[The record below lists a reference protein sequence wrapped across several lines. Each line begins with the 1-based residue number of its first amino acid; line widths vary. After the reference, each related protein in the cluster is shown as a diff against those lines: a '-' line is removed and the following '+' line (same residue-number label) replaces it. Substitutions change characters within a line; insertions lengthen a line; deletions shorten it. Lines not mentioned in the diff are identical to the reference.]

1 MIACAI
7 GGMIVVSGALTL
19 LATAGQDLLPVVIRE
34 GNYSFLVTKGV
45 SPAVWALTFLALFA
59 LWRRPRPTV
68 LDLWLMVVVCAWL
81 FDIAL
86 SAVIGSTRYD
96 LGFYVGRSYGL
107 VAASFVLM
115 MLIIETG
122 GLHSRLAAATAQL
135 EGHARGLE
143 GRVREQTEELHRANR
158 ELTAIIEAS
167 PVAIYML
174 DHEGAVTLW
183 KASAERVF
191 GYTEEEALGR
201 LPPYLIEEH
210 LADFRGNLARAVN
223 DVSATGSLE
232 AQGRRKDGKI
242 IDVMIRWARVYD
254 EARQRLGIMYAV
266 ADITE
271 RKKLE
276 SQLQQSQKMEAIGNL
291 TGGMAHDFNNLLG
304 VIVGNLELLR
314 ERQAGDLEAELACEA
329 LEAALSGA
337 DLTRRLLA
345 FARRQPLQPGRAN
358 INELIARISKLLD
371 RTLGEEIEISLELG
385 TEVWPVM
392 VDPAQLES
400 SLTNLATNARDAMPK
415 GGHLIIVTSNRH
427 LDDDYASQ
435 HAEVQPGDYAMI
447 EVSDTGTGMPPKVA
461 SRIFE
466 PFYTTKD
473 QGKGTGLG
481 LSMVFGFMKQSGGHI
496 NVYSEVGI
504 GTTFRLYLP
513 RANAGAEAAEA
524 MTPQPFARGRGETV
538 LAVDDNAGLRRV
550 VVRLLDEL
558 GYRVLQADSAKTAL
572 KVLESE
578 TVDLL
583 FTDIVMPG
591 GTSGYELAVA
601 AQARWPQIKVVL
613 TSGLPQKTINPDGK
627 RGNLRTLSKPCR
639 KDDLARTLRE
649 VLDG

>member
-1 MIACAI
+1 MSYPSQSSLPALRKLRASIPGEADRRNTATGERKHRPGFLSTLVAGRSERRLALVVVVLSVLGFAAALPFVRVPLAKVPAFIPSYESALLINDLITAVLLFGQFAQTRSRALLALACGYLFDALMIIPHALTFPGVFSPTGLLGAGEQTTAWLYVFWHGGFPMFVLGFAWFGERGATGDVLRKDAGTVIACAV
-7 GGMIVVSGALTL
+7 GGVILVSGALTL
-19 LATAGQDLLPVVIRE
+19 LATAGQDLLPVIIRE
-34 GNYSFLVTKGV
+34 GNYSLLVTKGV
-45 SPAVWALTFLALFA
+45 SPAVWALTFLALLA
-59 LWRRPRPTV
+59 LWRRPQPTV
-68 LDLWLMVVVCAWL
+68 LDLWLMVVMCAWL
-81 FDIAL
+81 LDIAL

-191 GYTEEEALGR
+191 GYTEGEAFGR
-201 LPPYLIEEH
+201 LPPYLMEEH

-223 DVSATGSLE
+223 DVSATGSHE
-232 AQGRRKDGKI
+232 AQRRRKDGKI
-242 IDVMIRWARVYD
+242 IDVLIRWARVYD
-254 EARQRLGIMYAV
+254 EARQKLGIMYAV

-314 ERQAGDLEAELACEA
+314 ERQAGDLEAELAREA
-329 LEAALSGA
+329 LDAALSGA

-392 VDPAQLES
+392 VDPAQLEFEPDQS
-400 SLTNLATNARDAMPK
+400 RHQRPRRDAK
-415 GGHLIIVTSNRH
+415 GRS
-427 LDDDYASQ
+427 
-435 HAEVQPGDYAMI
+435 
-447 EVSDTGTGMPPKVA
+447 SDHRDEQSA
-461 SRIFE
+461 SRR
-466 PFYTTKD
+466 
-473 QGKGTGLG
+473 
-481 LSMVFGFMKQSGGHI
+481 
-496 NVYSEVGI
+496 
-504 GTTFRLYLP
+504 RLC
-513 RANAGAEAAEA
+513 
-524 MTPQPFARGRGETV
+524 
-538 LAVDDNAGLRRV
+538 
-550 VVRLLDEL
+550 
-558 GYRVLQADSAKTAL
+558 
-572 KVLESE
+572 
-578 TVDLL
+578 
-583 FTDIVMPG
+583 
-591 GTSGYELAVA
+591 VA
-601 AQARWPQIKVVL
+601 AC
-613 TSGLPQKTINPDGK
+613 
-627 RGNLRTLSKPCR
+627 RGPTRRLC
-639 KDDLARTLRE
+639 DD
-649 VLDG
+649 